1 MHPNKPDL
9 ACSSFLTIT
18 NTTHDPSKACNRG
31 AHVILFLTFAVL
43 PFPRRSTHP
52 LLESGAA
59 TPHRDTAFCQTSLHV
74 PAMPLAERDINT
86 QHHLHLTRCKRL
98 PAAASVTD
106 ENATLSP
113 TTPRAKD
120 SPTHQQRFLAPTKA
134 SVAKNTPPPSA
145 DRARVQPPSSKSI
158 SSPHGSKLPR
168 RNAATPTPKS
178 PLFPPVSKWNRC
190 VATDCIED
198 STSHSRPPSSSYI
211 STLGGTANDSP
222 LVRRNS
228 PSRALTITHMQ

>member
-1 MHPNKPDL
+1 MWPLSLSLQSPTPIHN
-9 ACSSFLTIT
+9 
-18 NTTHDPSKACNRG
+18 PSKPAFEAR
-31 AHVILFLTFAVL
+31 ALFFSLTFTVL
-43 PFPRRSTHP
+43 PFPHQSIHLP
-52 LLESGAA
+52 LESQAA
-59 TPHRDTAFCQTSLHV
+59 TPHRDTAFGVTAHLTYQTSPHA

-98 PAAASVTD
+98 PAASSVTD

-145 DRARVQPPSSKSI
+145 DRARIQPPSSKSI
-158 SSPHGSKLPR
+158 PSPHGSKLPR

-178 PLFPPVSKWNRC
+178 PLSPPISKWNRC

-198 STSHSRPPSSSYI
+198 LNGRAEPSSS
-211 STLGGTANDSP
+211 GETAKDNS
-222 LVRRNS
+222 LVRRATPLPTLS
-228 PSRALTITHMQ
+228 HHSHAIDRA